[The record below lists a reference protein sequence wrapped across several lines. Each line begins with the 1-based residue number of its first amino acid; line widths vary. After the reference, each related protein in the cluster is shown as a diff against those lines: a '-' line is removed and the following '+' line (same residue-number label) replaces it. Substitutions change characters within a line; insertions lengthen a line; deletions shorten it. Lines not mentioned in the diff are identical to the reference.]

1 MSNKK
6 KSNGFS
12 KYARFSALG
21 IQMGVIIGFFSWL
34 GVYLDDKY
42 QSKTDWWTIGL
53 SLFGVTAALYLIIR
67 EVIKISKKN
76 DAK

>member
-1 MSNKK
+1 MKSNKK
-6 KSNGFS
+6 PNGFS
-12 KYARFSALG
+12 RYARFSALG

-53 SLFGVTAALYLIIR
+53 SLFGVSAALYLIIR
-67 EVIKISKKN
+67 EVIKLSKDNESK
-76 DAK
+76 